1 MLQELDLTLTDGARY
16 AIYLAPPVE
25 SALYQ
30 FGSAVLGRDAVTGA
44 RMAPLAVNGLSPE
57 RWQHITAS
65 PNLYGFHATLKAP
78 FRLADGASLDGLV
91 ASMERFASAQEV
103 FNVSPL
109 RIARLSNF
117 VAFVLQD
124 ESPDLMSLAS
134 ACVRHFDQF
143 RRPLTEADL
152 ARRGIDR
159 LTPRHRAL
167 LAQWGYPYVLDEWR
181 FHMTLAAGLGRAE
194 ADHVCEAL
202 SVLATPHCLTPLPI
216 DAICLFVQPDVD
228 AAFRL
233 VGRFPFRDG
242 ARA

>member
-1 MLQELDLTLTDGARY
+1 MLQELDLTLTDSARY
-16 AIYLAPPVE
+16 AIYFAPPVE

-30 FGSAVLGRDAVTGA
+30 FGCAVLGRDAVTGQ
-44 RMAPLAVNGLSPE
+44 RVAPLAVNGLSLD
-57 RWQHITAS
+57 RWQQITSS
-65 PNLYGFHATLKAP
+65 PNIYGFHATLKAP
-78 FRLADGASLDGLV
+78 FRLADGSSVDGLV
-91 ASMERFASAQEV
+91 ASVERFASARRA
-103 FNVSPL
+103 FSVSPL

-134 ACVRHFDQF
+134 VCVRHFDSF
-143 RRPLTEADL
+143 RSPLTEADL
-152 ARRGIDR
+152 ARRRIDR

-194 ADHVCEAL
+194 ADHVSEAL
-202 SVLATPHCLTPLPI
+202 SVIAAPHCITPLAI

-228 AAFRL
+228 VAFRM
-233 VGRFPFRDG
+233 VGRFPFR
-242 ARA
+242 